1 MIFEPIHI
9 IDNII
14 SIINTTM
21 KRPYKVYYQDSNVK
35 EFGKGLFAKEQ
46 IKKGSIVA
54 EFKGKLLRP
63 GEDPSNSRS
72 NVYFNDEYILECP
85 SNDLAS
91 FANDAINFTKQRRH
105 LMESLLSDKPFY
117 TKHPNTKVNAH
128 IKTNSTTHRA
138 FLIAD
143 CDIQINE
150 EIFCHYGFSYW
161 YKTEITKI
169 GFLQEDEIDE
179 NGFPDD
185 IYNYPAFFAYIKE
198 FYPDYKNHEVKP
210 FKDKYDDVIVDF
222 NDGSHIVIMLERFS
236 SKISSIDKEE
246 LQKLTSDGYF

>member
-1 MIFEPIHI
+1 
-9 IDNII
+9 
-14 SIINTTM
+14 M
-21 KRPYKVYYQDSNVK
+21 KRPNKVYYKDSNVK

-46 IKKGSIVA
+46 IKKGSIIA

-72 NVYFNDEYILECP
+72 NIYFNDEYILECP
-85 SNDLAS
+85 TNDMAS

-105 LMESLLSDKPFY
+105 LMESLRSDKPFY

-128 IKTNSTTHRA
+128 IKTNSTTHCT

-143 CDIQINE
+143 SDIQINE

-169 GFLQEDEIDE
+169 GFLQ
-179 NGFPDD
+179 
-185 IYNYPAFFAYIKE
+185 ALS
-198 FYPDYKNHEVKP
+198 VKRQASP
-210 FKDKYDDVIVDF
+210 PLCGQGKKMI
-222 NDGSHIVIMLERFS
+222 
-236 SKISSIDKEE
+236 
-246 LQKLTSDGYF
+246 